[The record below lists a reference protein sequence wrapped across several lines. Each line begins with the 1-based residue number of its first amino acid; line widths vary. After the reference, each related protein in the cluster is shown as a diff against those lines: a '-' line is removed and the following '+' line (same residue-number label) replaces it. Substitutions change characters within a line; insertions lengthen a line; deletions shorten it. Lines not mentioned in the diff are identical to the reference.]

1 MLSRKDKVHSLRLKT
16 AIFSVELPN
25 MDSLKPLSR
34 KSKDNSGIS
43 SRRIREI
50 VDALCDLSLLSICF
64 ELFQGR
70 DEAQPNFLV
79 A

>member
-1 MLSRKDKVHSLRLKT
+1 
-16 AIFSVELPN
+16 